1 MTLLL
6 RPLFIEAL
14 QHLSQSGTSE
24 NTLIYMEINH
34 ALQVASLLGGSIV
47 EQQLFNAVQ
56 SLICS
61 KVKHLTGLM
70 ISRLSNNGF
79 GIIANLSIEDSV
91 DVAEGLANLLDQQ
104 TITIGDHSFYPKL
117 IIGDNNEN
125 L

>member
-24 NTLIYMEINH
+24 NTLIYMKINH

>member
-1 MTLLL
+1 MK
-6 RPLFIEAL
+6 
-14 QHLSQSGTSE
+14 
-24 NTLIYMEINH
+24 INH